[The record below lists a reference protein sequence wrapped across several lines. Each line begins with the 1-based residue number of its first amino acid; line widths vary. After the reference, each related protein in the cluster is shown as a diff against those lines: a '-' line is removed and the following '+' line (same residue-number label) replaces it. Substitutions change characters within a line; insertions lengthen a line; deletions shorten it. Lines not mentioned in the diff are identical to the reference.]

1 MLHLH
6 SGCRK
11 TATTLVVAATA
22 IQMGTAFGDD
32 CGTLIPAGGHSIF
45 TARMASGGYRGEART
60 SMVPDVV
67 KITWHVVTSTLGE
80 RSIEDSTLAAYAEGL
95 NEAFLP
101 MGIEFCFRAEP
112 HLIIDDELM
121 MNVSSHYHL
130 RMIEPTTDAID
141 IYWCNSLSGGALCG
155 VSSYSFGPIQG
166 VAIQTSCEGHDDV
179 LGILIHEVG
188 HYFDLFHTHE
198 IGFGYECPEGSDCS
212 THGDHVCDT
221 SPAPP
226 LGFETCVDP
235 ADCSLRISNPDC
247 TDSIGPPLC
256 PEGQQYDPDTDNY
269 MSYTAIPCLI
279 RFTEGQFER
288 MRTTFDSYR
297 PELHDASCGPLT
309 NCQGDVNHDGLV
321 NGSDISMVIA
331 SWGSSDPTADLD
343 GDGIVNA
350 TDLVFILGNWQGCN

>member
-121 MNVSSHYHL
+121 MNVS
-130 RMIEPTTDAID
+130 
-141 IYWCNSLSGGALCG
+141 
-155 VSSYSFGPIQG
+155 
-166 VAIQTSCEGHDDV
+166 
-179 LGILIHEVG
+179 
-188 HYFDLFHTHE
+188 
-198 IGFGYECPEGSDCS
+198 
-212 THGDHVCDT
+212 
-221 SPAPP
+221 
-226 LGFETCVDP
+226 
-235 ADCSLRISNPDC
+235 
-247 TDSIGPPLC
+247 
-256 PEGQQYDPDTDNY
+256 
-269 MSYTAIPCLI
+269 
-279 RFTEGQFER
+279 
-288 MRTTFDSYR
+288 MR
-297 PELHDASCGPLT
+297 
-309 NCQGDVNHDGLV
+309 V
-321 NGSDISMVIA
+321 
-331 SWGSSDPTADLD
+331 
-343 GDGIVNA
+343 
-350 TDLVFILGNWQGCN
+350 